1 LLELNSLHGKQN
13 SGYYWSL
20 HERAEFLGVSEEVKL
35 SMRRTG
41 YLGISLLLVFALTA
55 LALPAFGQAAQAK
68 QPQAKTQAEY
78 NAYKALYDEQNP
90 AKKAEL
96 GEKFL
101 TDFKES
107 DFIANAYTMIIGAY
121 TRAQNWA
128 KVIDAAERAAA
139 SPVADN
145 KLKAFAYA
153 NAMVAAQNMNQLDR
167 VLAYGDKVLAID
179 PNDLQT
185 MITLSAAI
193 PVKLPADEAGKK
205 AALDKA
211 EFLGRKALAGVQ
223 TLLAQAPAAQKAQI
237 TQIEGQ
243 LHGTLGLIAYNR
255 PDYMKSI
262 EEYEAALKVNPKDD
276 VAHFYIGAD
285 YQTLSGLASRQ
296 YQDAVKAEND
306 AKAAKADQPTIDEL
320 AAKRQ
325 GLENEVREKR
335 DKAIDEY
342 AIAAAIGGVIAQ
354 DSKNALQKLWQA
366 KNDSLNGM
374 DEFIAQKKQQLG
386 Q

>member
-1 LLELNSLHGKQN
+1 
-13 SGYYWSL
+13 
-20 HERAEFLGVSEEVKL
+20 
-35 SMRRTG
+35 MRQTG
-41 YLGISLLLVFALTA
+41 YLGLSMSIVLVLA
-55 LALPAFGQAAQAK
+55 LAAAALPGFGQAAQAK

-90 AKKAEL
+90 QKKAEL

-107 DFIANAYTMIIGAY
+107 DFIGNTYTMIVGAY

-128 KVIDAAERAAA
+128 KVIDAADRAAA

-153 NAMVAAQNMNQLDR
+153 NAMVAAQNMNQIDK
-167 VLAYGDKVLAID
+167 VLSYGDKVLAID
-179 PNDLQT
+179 PNDLNT

-193 PVKLPADEAGKK
+193 PAKLPPDEAGKK

-211 EFLGRKALAGVQ
+211 EGLGRKALAGIQ
-223 TLLAQAPAAQKAQI
+223 PLLAQAQDDQKKQIAQI
-237 TQIEGQ
+237 ESQ

-255 PDYMKSI
+255 PDYTKSI
-262 EEYEAALKVNPKDD
+262 EEYEATLKGNPKDD
-276 VAHFYIGAD
+276 VAHFYLGAD
-285 YQTLSGLASRQ
+285 YQALTAQASRA

-306 AKAAKADQPTIDEL
+306 AKTAKADQPTIDDL

-325 GLENEVREKR
+325 GLENDVREKR

-342 AIAAAIGGVIAQ
+342 AIASAIGGVVAQ
-354 DSKNALQKLWQA
+354 DAKNALQKLWQA

-374 DEFIAQKKQQLG
+374 DEFIAQKKQQIG
-386 Q
+386 

>member
-1 LLELNSLHGKQN
+1 
-13 SGYYWSL
+13 
-20 HERAEFLGVSEEVKL
+20 
-35 SMRRTG
+35 MRRTG
-41 YLGISLLLVFALTA
+41 YLELSMSIVLVLA
-55 LALPAFGQAAQAK
+55 LAAAALPGFGQEAQAK

-90 AKKAEL
+90 QKKAEL

-107 DFIANAYTMIIGAY
+107 DFIGNTYTMIVGAY

-128 KVIDAAERAAA
+128 KVIDAADRAAA
-139 SPVADN
+139 LPSADN

-153 NAMVAAQNMNQLDR
+153 NAMVASQNMNQIDK
-167 VLAYGDKVLAID
+167 VVAYGDKVLAID
-179 PNDLQT
+179 PNDLNT
-185 MITLSAAI
+185 MITLSAVI
-193 PVKLPADEAGKK
+193 PAKLPTDEAGKK

-211 EFLGRKALAGVQ
+211 ERLARNALTGIQ
-223 TLLAQAPAAQKAQI
+223 PLLAQAPPTTKPQI
-237 TQIEGQ
+237 VQIESQ
-243 LHGTLGLIAYNR
+243 LHGTLGLIAYDR

-262 EEYEAALKVNPKDD
+262 EEYDAAIKGNPKDD
-276 VAHFYIGAD
+276 VAHFYLGAD
-285 YQTLSGLASRQ
+285 YQALTAQASKL

-325 GLENEVREKR
+325 GLENDVREKR
-335 DKAIDEY
+335 DKAIEEY
-342 AIAAAIGGVIAQ
+342 AIAVAIGGVVAK
-354 DSKNALQKLWQA
+354 DARAALEKLWQN
-366 KNDSLNGM
+366 KNDNLNGM
-374 DEFIAQKKQQLG
+374 DEFVAQKKQQLG

>member
-1 LLELNSLHGKQN
+1 
-13 SGYYWSL
+13 
-20 HERAEFLGVSEEVKL
+20 
-35 SMRRTG
+35 MRRTG
-41 YLGISLLLVFALTA
+41 YLGTSLLLVFALATA
-55 LALPAFGQAAQAK
+55 ALPGFGQAAQAK
-68 QPQAKTQAEY
+68 GPQAKTQAEY
-78 NAYKALYDEQNP
+78 NVYKALYDEQNP
-90 AKKAEL
+90 QKKAEL

-107 DFIANAYTMIIGAY
+107 DFIANTYTMIIGAY

-128 KVIDAAERAAA
+128 KVFDAAERGAA

-179 PNDLQT
+179 PNDLNT

-193 PVKLPADEAGKK
+193 PAKLPANDPDKK

-211 EFLGRKALAGVQ
+211 EGLAKRALTGIQPLLSQATPATKPQIVQ
-223 TLLAQAPAAQKAQI
+223 L
-237 TQIEGQ
+237 ESQ
-243 LHGTLGLIAYNR
+243 LHGTLGLIAYDR
-255 PDYMKSI
+255 PDYAKSM
-262 EEYEAALKVNPKDD
+262 EEYDAALKGNPRDD
-276 VAHFYIGAD
+276 VAHFYLGAD
-285 YQTLSGLASRQ
+285 YQVLTAQVSKT

-306 AKAAKADQPTIDEL
+306 AKAAHADQPTIDEL
-320 AAKRQ
+320 AAKRE
-325 GLENEVREKR
+325 GLANEVREKR
-335 DKAIDEY
+335 DKAIEEY
-342 AIAAAIGGVIAQ
+342 AIAVAIGGVVAK
-354 DSKNALQKLWQA
+354 DARNALERLWQN
-366 KNDSLNGM
+366 KNDNLNGM

>member
-1 LLELNSLHGKQN
+1 MK
-13 SGYYWSL
+13 
-20 HERAEFLGVSEEVKL
+20 
-35 SMRRTG
+35 RTG
-41 YLGISLLLVFALTA
+41 YLGMSMSIAVVLA
-55 LALPAFGQAAQAK
+55 LAVAALPGFGQAAPAQAK

-90 AKKAEL
+90 QKKADL

-107 DFIANAYTMIIGAY
+107 DFIGNTYTMIVGAY

-153 NAMVAAQNMNQLDR
+153 NAMVAAQNQNQVER
-167 VLAYGDKVLAID
+167 VLSYGDKVLAID
-179 PNDLQT
+179 PNDLNT

-193 PVKLPADEAGKK
+193 PAKLPPDEPGKK
-205 AALDKA
+205 AALNKA
-211 EFLGRKALAGVQ
+211 EDLGRKALAGIQ
-223 TLLAQAPAAQKAQI
+223 PLLAQAQDDQKKQIAQI
-237 TQIEGQ
+237 ESQ

-255 PDYMKSI
+255 PDYTKSI
-262 EEYEAALKVNPKDD
+262 EEYEATLKGNPKDD
-276 VAHFYIGAD
+276 VAHFYLGAD
-285 YQTLSGLASRQ
+285 YQALTAQASRA

-306 AKAAKADQPTIDEL
+306 AKIAKAEQPIIDDL

-342 AIAAAIGGVIAQ
+342 AIAAAIGGVVAQ
-354 DSKNALQKLWQA
+354 DAKNALQKLWQA

-374 DEFIAQKKQQLG
+374 DEFIAEKKKQLG
-386 Q
+386 

>member
-1 LLELNSLHGKQN
+1 
-13 SGYYWSL
+13 
-20 HERAEFLGVSEEVKL
+20 
-35 SMRRTG
+35 MRRTG
-41 YLGISLLLVFALTA
+41 YRGISLFLVFALA
-55 LALPAFGQAAQAK
+55 AALPAFGQAAQAK
-68 QPQAKTQAEY
+68 GPQAKTQAEY

-90 AKKAEL
+90 QKKAEL

-107 DFIANAYTMIIGAY
+107 DFIANTYTMIIGAY

-128 KVIDAAERAAA
+128 KVTDSAERAVA

-153 NAMVAAQNMNQLDR
+153 NAMVASQNLNQLDK
-167 VLAYGDKVLAID
+167 VLSYGDKVLAID
-179 PNDLQT
+179 PNDLNT

-193 PVKLPADEAGKK
+193 PAKLPTDEAGKK

-211 EFLGRKALAGVQ
+211 EGLARKALAGIQ
-223 TLLAQAPAAQKAQI
+223 PLLAQAPAAQKDQI
-237 TQIEGQ
+237 VQIENQ
-243 LHGTLGLIAYNR
+243 LHGTLGLIAYDR
-255 PDYMKSI
+255 PDHAKSI
-262 EEYEAALKVNPKDD
+262 EEYEAALKGNRKDD
-276 VAHFYIGAD
+276 VAHYYLGAN
-285 YQTLSGLASRQ
+285 YQTLTAQASKQ

-306 AKAAKADQPTIDEL
+306 AKAAKADQPTIDDL

-335 DKAIDEY
+335 DKAIEEY
-342 AIAAAIGGVIAQ
+342 AIAAAIGGSSAQ
-354 DSKNALQKLWQA
+354 NARAALEKLWQN
-366 KNDSLNGM
+366 KNDNLNGL
-374 DEFIAQKKQQLG
+374 DDFIAQKKQQLG

>member
-1 LLELNSLHGKQN
+1 
-13 SGYYWSL
+13 
-20 HERAEFLGVSEEVKL
+20 
-35 SMRRTG
+35 MRRTG

-306 AKAAKADQPTIDEL
+306 AKAAKAEQPTIDEL

-354 DSKNALQKLWQA
+354 DAKNALQKLWQA